1 MINSAAV
8 YPEQLEGDVVLR
20 SGSVAHIRPIRLTD
34 EPNARRSGQRCAVR
48 PGHCRRAGGTL
59 VELRKGYR
67 GSQASDIT
75 ALEDVLLG
83 VSALIEDHPEIAE
96 LDCNPVIVSPS
107 GAVIVDSRVRVSAPA
122 PRRPLSAR
130 R

>member
-1 MINSAAV
+1 MVNDAQFGPAIA
-8 YPEQLEGDVVLR
+8 
-20 SGSVAHIRPIRLTD
+20 
-34 EPNARRSGQRCAVR
+34 C
-48 PGHCRRAGGTL
+48 RAGGTL

-67 GSQASDIT
+67 GSQARDIT
-75 ALEDVLLG
+75 ALEDVVLR